1 MEHKKGLSLKLK
13 LSVAATVAILVGCLA
28 VMTVSFFSSITQ
40 RTNILNQQL
49 QSLTTNYN
57 HYVKDWIDARSR
69 VLKAIPTKL
78 PADNLLTTLKQTR
91 DSAGFSNVFIAY
103 PDGSQQN
110 AGGVTLAPDN
120 NDPRIWGW
128 YKNASKEPE
137 TLYMDNPSVASATGE
152 NVVSFGL
159 AQQMNSQQVVYG
171 ADMNMSKILVLLKS
185 AQLPGKGWV
194 LIANQQGN
202 IFAYQ
207 NTKLLNQPVSSI
219 ASQLTKAKLDELA
232 QSNQMVN
239 MDIGG
244 NSSYV
249 MVSPIADSRLYTV
262 VVINKN
268 SILSPLYN
276 SLWSQ
281 LAVAL
286 VVAIICIILFNLYSY
301 HLLKALTVVSNALAK
316 IAQGGGD
323 LTQRIEVSNRDEVG
337 MLANNFNQ
345 FISSMQT
352 LIADLRED
360 ISQLSDAAKASE
372 QRANGTAKR
381 LNEQQ
386 RDVTSVAT
394 AVEEMASAT
403 AEIASHAQHTLE
415 AVGEATIKTG
425 EGRQLVESN
434 RESIDTLAGSV
445 EKTSKVIGEL
455 HEHAQSI
462 NDILTAI
469 QTIAEQTNLLALNAA
484 IEAARAGEQGRGF
497 AVVADEVRNLSQRTQ
512 SSTEQIQ
519 STITTLL
526 SITDRA
532 VSMMQQSYENSQHT
546 VEDASK
552 AAQALNQIDQAV
564 QVISDMNAQIATA
577 AEEQAQ
583 VTSDVTSNS
592 ARIKD
597 VTDQL
602 VSDAA
607 KSRAH
612 SVDLDGRAEQ
622 LAHKIAAFKI
632 E

>member
-1 MEHKKGLSLKLK
+1 MEYKKGLSLKLK
-13 LSVAATVAILVGCLA
+13 LSVAATVAILIGCLA
-28 VMTVSFFSSITQ
+28 VMIVSFFSSITQ
-40 RTNILNQQL
+40 RTDVLDKQL

-69 VLKAIPTKL
+69 ALKAIPNKI
-78 PADNLLTTLKQTR
+78 PADNMLATLKQVR

-103 PDGSQQN
+103 SDGSEQN
-110 AGGVTLAPDN
+110 AGQVKLAADN
-120 NDPRIWGW
+120 NDPRTWGW
-128 YKNASKEPE
+128 YKNASKDPG

-159 AQQMNSQQVVYG
+159 AKEVNSQQVVFG
-171 ADMNMSKILVLLKS
+171 ADMSMSKILVLLKS
-185 AQLPGKGWV
+185 AQLPGEGQV

-207 NTKLLNQPVSSI
+207 NTQLLNQPVDSI
-219 ASQLTKAKLDELA
+219 AHKLTKAKLAELS

-244 NSSYV
+244 QDSYV
-249 MVSPIADSRLYTV
+249 MVSPIANSRLYTV
-262 VVINKN
+262 VVINKD

-281 LAVAL
+281 IAVAL
-286 VVAIICIILFNLYSY
+286 VVAIICIILFNIYSY
-301 HLLKALTVVSNALAK
+301 HLLKALTVVSEALAK
-316 IAQGGGD
+316 IAKGGGD
-323 LTQRIEVSNRDEVG
+323 LTQRIKVSNRDEVG

-345 FISSMQT
+345 FISTLQG
-352 LIADLRED
+352 LIADLRKD
-360 ISQLSDAAKASE
+360 ISELRDAAKSSE

-415 AVGEATIKTG
+415 SVGEATNKAS
-425 EGRQLVESN
+425 EGSQLVESN
-434 RESIDTLAGSV
+434 RQSIDTLANSV
-445 EKTSKVIGEL
+445 EQTSQVIGEL
-455 HEHAQSI
+455 HEHAQNI

-532 VSMMQQSYENSQHT
+532 VSMMQKSYENSQHT

-552 AAQALNQIDQAV
+552 AAEALSQIDQAV

-583 VTSDVTSNS
+583 VTTDVTTNS

-597 VTDQL
+597 VTDEL
-602 VSDAA
+602 VVDATEA
-607 KSRAH
+607 REH
-612 SVDLDGRAEQ
+612 SVDLDGRAER
-622 LAHKIAAFKI
+622 LAHKIAEFKI
-632 E
+632 D

>member
-1 MEHKKGLSLKLK
+1 MEYKKGLSLKLK
-13 LSVAATVAILVGCLA
+13 LSVAATVVILIGCLA
-28 VMTVSFFSSITQ
+28 VMIVSFFSSITQ
-40 RTNILNQQL
+40 RTNELNQQL

-69 VLKAIPTKL
+69 ALKAVPNKIPS
-78 PADNLLTTLKQTR
+78 DNMITTLRQAR

-103 PDGSQQN
+103 SDGSQQN
-110 AGGVTLAPDN
+110 AGQVTLAPDN
-120 NDPRIWGW
+120 KDPRLWGW
-128 YKNASKEPE
+128 YKNASKDPG
-137 TLYMDNPSVASATGE
+137 TLYMDNPSVASATGD

-159 AQQMNSQQVVYG
+159 AKEVNSQQVVLG

-185 AQLPGKGWV
+185 AQLPGKGEV
-194 LIANQQGN
+194 LIANHQGR

-207 NTKLLNQPVSSI
+207 NTQLLNQPVDSI
-219 ASQLTKAKLDELA
+219 ASQLTKTKLIELS
-232 QSNQMVN
+232 QSNHMVN

-244 NSSYV
+244 QNSYV
-249 MVSPIADSRLYTV
+249 VVSPIANSRLYTV
-262 VVINKN
+262 VVIDKN

-281 LAVAL
+281 IAVAL
-286 VVAIICIILFNLYSY
+286 VVAIICIIVFNLYSY
-301 HLLKALTVVSNALAK
+301 HLLKALTVVSEALAK
-316 IAQGGGD
+316 IAKGGGD
-323 LTQRIEVSNRDEVG
+323 LTQRIKVSNHDEVG

-345 FISSMQT
+345 FISTMQR
-352 LIADLRED
+352 LIADLRKD
-360 ISQLSDAAKASE
+360 ISQLRDAAKSSE
-372 QRANGTAKR
+372 QRANGTAER

-415 AVGEATIKTG
+415 AVGEATSKAS
-425 EGRQLVESN
+425 EGSQLVESN
-434 RESIDTLAGSV
+434 RQSIDTLAGSV
-445 EKTSKVIGEL
+445 EQTSQVIGEL

-552 AAQALNQIDQAV
+552 AAEALSQIDQAV

-583 VTSDVTSNS
+583 VTTDVTTNS

-597 VTDQL
+597 VTDEL
-602 VSDAA
+602 VVDATKA
-607 KSRAH
+607 REH
-612 SVDLDGRAEQ
+612 SVDVDSRAER
-622 LAHKIAAFKI
+622 LAEKIAQFKI

>member
-1 MEHKKGLSLKLK
+1 MEYKKGLSLKLK
-13 LSVAATVAILVGCLA
+13 LSVAATVAILIGCLA
-28 VMTVSFFSSITQ
+28 VMIVSFFSSITQ
-40 RTNILNQQL
+40 RTNELNQQL

-69 VLKAIPTKL
+69 ALKAVPNKIPS
-78 PADNLLTTLKQTR
+78 DNMITTLRQAR

-103 PDGSQQN
+103 SDGSQQN
-110 AGGVTLAPDN
+110 AGQVTLAPDN
-120 NDPRIWGW
+120 KDPRLWGW
-128 YKNASKEPE
+128 YKNASKDPG
-137 TLYMDNPSVASATGE
+137 TLYMDNPSVASATGD

-159 AQQMNSQQVVYG
+159 AKEVNSQQVVLG

-185 AQLPGKGWV
+185 AQLPGKGEV
-194 LIANQQGN
+194 LIANHQGR

-207 NTKLLNQPVSSI
+207 NTQLLNQPVDSI
-219 ASQLTKAKLDELA
+219 ASQLTKTKLIELS
-232 QSNQMVN
+232 QSNHMVN

-244 NSSYV
+244 QNSYV
-249 MVSPIADSRLYTV
+249 VVSPIANSRLYTV
-262 VVINKN
+262 VVIDKN

-281 LAVAL
+281 IAVAL
-286 VVAIICIILFNLYSY
+286 VVAIICIIVFNLYSY
-301 HLLKALTVVSNALAK
+301 HLLKALTVVSEALAK
-316 IAQGGGD
+316 IAKGGGD
-323 LTQRIEVSNRDEVG
+323 LTQRIKVSNHDEVG

-345 FISSMQT
+345 FISTMQR
-352 LIADLRED
+352 LIADLRKD
-360 ISQLSDAAKASE
+360 ISQLRDAAKSSE
-372 QRANGTAKR
+372 QRANGTAER

-415 AVGEATIKTG
+415 AVGEATSKAS
-425 EGRQLVESN
+425 EGSQLVESN
-434 RESIDTLAGSV
+434 RQSIDTLAGSV
-445 EKTSKVIGEL
+445 EQTSQVIGEL

-552 AAQALNQIDQAV
+552 AAEALSQIDQAV

-583 VTSDVTSNS
+583 VTTDVTTNS

-597 VTDQL
+597 VTDEL
-602 VSDAA
+602 VVDATKA
-607 KSRAH
+607 REH
-612 SVDLDGRAEQ
+612 SVDVDSRAER
-622 LAHKIAAFKI
+622 LAEKIAQFKI